1 MADYN
6 PPPPWHMTN
15 VPSRSRTSSVSL
27 LDHDDNSSVF
37 SIGFSAQHPA
47 DDGLSTRSDIDI
59 SDSLSTSSIQSVS
72 SRGSGRT
79 SEYLLQQIYELRQA
93 QQDMRRE
100 SNETL
105 RNAIAAVKAGF
116 NTDMRNMRRTIN
128 NLTKETESLNVKIA
142 ALTGKM
148 MSLNPSKPKIRNR
161 KDTRLAIRALKKATE
176 KSLKDTKADITLKV
190 GALYTEMN
198 KLKKDDNRMQ
208 INLANAIEEA
218 KIMRREMAN
227 GRKQGIKIQIIIITK
242 TPGIFFAKNPG
253 GIHC

>member
-6 PPPPWHMTN
+6 PPPPWQMTN

-27 LDHDDNSSVF
+27 LDHDDNSSVS

-47 DDGLSTRSDIDI
+47 DDGSSTRSDIDI

-142 ALTGKM
+142 ALTEENDELK
-148 MSLNPSKPKIRNR
+148 SKQTKD
-161 KDTRLAIRALKKATE
+161 KEDTRLAIRALKKATE
-176 KSLKDTKADITLKV
+176 KSLKDTKADITSKV

-198 KLKKDDNRMQ
+198 KLKKDDKRMQ

-218 KIMRREMAN
+218 NICAEKWPIS
-227 GRKQGIKIQIIIITK
+227 RKK
-242 TPGIFFAKNPG
+242 TRN
-253 GIHC
+253 

>member
-6 PPPPWHMTN
+6 PPPPWQMTN
-15 VPSRSRTSSVSL
+15 APSRSRTSSVSL
-27 LDHDDNSSVF
+27 LDHDDNSSVS

-47 DDGLSTRSDIDI
+47 DDGSSTRSDI

-142 ALTGKM
+142 ALKEENDE
-148 MSLNPSKPKIRNR
+148 LKSKKT
-161 KDTRLAIRALKKATE
+161 KDKEDTRLAIRA
-176 KSLKDTKADITLKV
+176 
-190 GALYTEMN
+190 N
-198 KLKKDDNRMQ
+198 
-208 INLANAIEEA
+208 
-218 KIMRREMAN
+218 
-227 GRKQGIKIQIIIITK
+227 
-242 TPGIFFAKNPG
+242 
-253 GIHC
+253 

>member
-6 PPPPWHMTN
+6 PPPPWQMTN

-27 LDHDDNSSVF
+27 LDHNDNSSVS

-47 DDGLSTRSDIDI
+47 DDGSSTRSDIDI

-142 ALTGKM
+142 ALTEENDELK
-148 MSLNPSKPKIRNR
+148 SKQSKPKIKR
-161 KDTRLAIRALKKATE
+161 I
-176 KSLKDTKADITLKV
+176 
-190 GALYTEMN
+190 
-198 KLKKDDNRMQ
+198 
-208 INLANAIEEA
+208 
-218 KIMRREMAN
+218 
-227 GRKQGIKIQIIIITK
+227 
-242 TPGIFFAKNPG
+242 PGWQ
-253 GIHC
+253 